1 MKAYLERTP
10 TEPEDY
16 DCEYDSRRRFRL
28 PDMDRSIPA
37 AAWTVLRWCVAS
49 CRMRID
55 ALHRPE
61 EMVQNVGMLMSR
73 VSYGETSMSDR
84 GGWQV
89 RGGGSSGSL
98 SAYRKL
104 SIASTKRCSS
114 RRALITRGG
123 PAYVRGST

>member
-1 MKAYLERTP
+1 MKAHLERTP
-10 TEPEDY
+10 TEPEEH
-16 DCEYDSRRRFRL
+16 DCDHDSRRRFRL

-61 EMVQNVGMLMSR
+61 EMVQNVGMLMSG

-89 RGGGSSGSL
+89 RSGGSSGSL
-98 SAYRKL
+98 
-104 SIASTKRCSS
+104 
-114 RRALITRGG
+114 
-123 PAYVRGST
+123 